1 MWGRK
6 DQEEDRPA
14 TGSTSPSQPESTGRQ
29 TSTAPAAQ
37 RPASSGSQSRRAII
51 GPSIQVKG
59 ELIGREDLVIEGYVE
74 GVVRLK
80 DHHLTVGETADL
92 KATLEAKAIRIEG
105 KVDGDIVAGE
115 RVELASGSTVLGD
128 IKSPRISIA
137 DGARFKGSVDMEQSG
152 GGTGSSAEK
161 AGVQSGSQQSG
172 AAAKSSSESKSSG
185 PDKPSGSQTPKGG
198 GAS

>member
-1 MWGRK
+1 MGMWGRK

-14 TGSTSPSQPESTGRQ
+14 GGSSTTSQPESAGRPA
-29 TSTAPAAQ
+29 STAPAAQ
-37 RPASSGSQSRRAII
+37 RPAAGAQSRRAII

-105 KVDGDIVAGE
+105 KVDGDIIAGE

-152 GGTGSSAEK
+152 GSKGAEPQK
-161 AGVQSGSQQSG
+161 
-172 AAAKSSSESKSSG
+172 AAAKPTQEPAAKPAGESKLSGG
-185 PDKPSGSQTPKGG
+185 PDKPGGGQTPKGG